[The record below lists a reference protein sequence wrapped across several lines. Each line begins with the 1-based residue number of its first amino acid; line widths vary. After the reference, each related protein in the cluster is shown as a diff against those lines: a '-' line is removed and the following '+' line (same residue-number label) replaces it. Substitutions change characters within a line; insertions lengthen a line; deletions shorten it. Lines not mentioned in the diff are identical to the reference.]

1 MFHLEAIERGSADYG
16 IRLGIAAAIGLI
28 MLVGGRIVP
37 SFTHNWLV
45 RNNPGRLPR
54 QFARFD
60 ALVLGT
66 SALVLGLW
74 VVLPQLAVSGVVLIA
89 AAYCRPRALRAGP
102 ATAPSPIVSFLCF
115 TSGMLSFRSA
125 SSCSVRG
132 TRAENAIRRRH
143 PFAGQ
148 LV

>member
-54 QFARFD
+54 QFAD
-60 ALVLGT
+60 
-66 SALVLGLW
+66 S
-74 VVLPQLAVSGVVLIA
+74 
-89 AAYCRPRALRAGP
+89 
-102 ATAPSPIVSFLCF
+102 
-115 TSGMLSFRSA
+115 MH
-125 SSCSVRG
+125 SC
-132 TRAENAIRRRH
+132 
-143 PFAGQ
+143 
-148 LV
+148 